1 MTERMVGERVARG
14 RGEAPHMR
22 KEVREGGEGRRG
34 GKEGMNGGNEMRE
47 EGNEMREGE
56 EGRR

>member
-14 RGEAPHMR
+14 RGEAPQMR

-34 GKEGMNGGNEMRE
+34 GKEGWEGGNEMRE
-47 EGNEMREGE
+47 GG